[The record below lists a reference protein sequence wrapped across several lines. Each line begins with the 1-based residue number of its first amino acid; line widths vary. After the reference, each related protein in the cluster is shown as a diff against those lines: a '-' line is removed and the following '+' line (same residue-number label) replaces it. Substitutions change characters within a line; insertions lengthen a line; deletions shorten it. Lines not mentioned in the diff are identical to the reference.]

1 MNKERELLKECRL
14 ILDTPFNGS
23 TGINLRNRIAELLAQ
38 PEQDQEPM
46 AWTYDR
52 SYGDNGLFVECVTTD
67 YWEIDEQLELSNCS
81 NIRPLYASPPKRE
94 PLSADEIFNI
104 GYKAG
109 FAIDHVESDDGES
122 TDYGF
127 IDGDGYIDNDL
138 VFKFV
143 RGIEKAHK
151 IGETE

>member
-1 MNKERELLKECRL
+1 MSEERDLLRKLFEAGMLDRL
-14 ILDTPFNGS
+14 LAIEVGQ
-23 TGINLRNRIAELLAQ
+23 LLAQ
-38 PEQDQEPM
+38 PEQ
-46 AWTYDR
+46 
-52 SYGDNGLFVECVTTD
+52 
-67 YWEIDEQLELSNCS
+67 
-81 NIRPLYASPPKRE
+81 E
-94 PLSADEIFNI
+94 PLSEDEIFNI

-143 RGIEKAHK
+143 RAIEKAYG
-151 IGETE
+151 IGGEE

>member
-23 TGINLRNRIAELLAQ
+23 TGINLRNRIAEILTQ
-38 PEQDQEPM
+38 PEQTEQEPV
-46 AWTYDR
+46 AWIYDR

-94 PLSADEIFNI
+94 RLSYSRTADLFHANK
-104 GYKAG
+104 KATNAVCYWAG
-109 FAIDHVESDDGES
+109 VYDA
-122 TDYGF
+122 
-127 IDGDGYIDNDL
+127 
-138 VFKFV
+138 
-143 RGIEKAHK
+143 EKAHK

>member
-1 MNKERELLKECRL
+1 MSKELDLIKAMKILLECTDMDALQSQSDAL
-14 ILDTPFNGS
+14 IGRA
-23 TGINLRNRIAELLAQ
+23 IELLAQ
-38 PEQDQEPM
+38 PEQ
-46 AWTYDR
+46 
-52 SYGDNGLFVECVTTD
+52 
-67 YWEIDEQLELSNCS
+67 
-81 NIRPLYASPPKRE
+81 E
-94 PLSADEIFNI
+94 PLSEDEIFNI

-143 RGIEKAHK
+143 RGIEKAHG
-151 IGETE
+151 IGGEE

>member
-1 MNKERELLKECRL
+1 MLVHALDRLKHINFEDDHLTNDL
-14 ILDTPFNGS
+14 IQT
-23 TGINLRNRIAELLAQ
+23 IQKYLAQ
-38 PEQDQEPM
+38 PEQ
-46 AWTYDR
+46 
-52 SYGDNGLFVECVTTD
+52 
-67 YWEIDEQLELSNCS
+67 
-81 NIRPLYASPPKRE
+81 E
-94 PLSADEIFNI
+94 PLSEGEIFNI

-143 RGIEKAHK
+143 RGIEKAHG
-151 IGETE
+151 IGGEE

>member
-1 MNKERELLKECRL
+1 MSIERELLRKISRKTHC
-14 ILDTPFNGS
+14 
-23 TGINLRNRIAELLAQ
+23 INYDEIEELLAQ
-38 PEQDQEPM
+38 PEQTEQKPVGFIKYGRSIC
-46 AWTYDR
+46 WTSQAR
-52 SYGDNGLFVECVTTD
+52 CLKTGDL
-67 YWEIDEQLELSNCS
+67 
-81 NIRPLYASPPKRE
+81 LYTSPPKRE
-94 PLSADEIFNI
+94 PLGEDEIFNV

-143 RGIEKAHK
+143 RGIEKAHG
-151 IGETE
+151 IGGGV

>member
-1 MNKERELLKECRL
+1 MSKELDLIKAMKILLECTDMDALQSQSDAL
-14 ILDTPFNGS
+14 IGRA
-23 TGINLRNRIAELLAQ
+23 IELLAQ
-38 PEQDQEPM
+38 PEPVAWCQMVKGKVQVQDLLTSFEM
-46 AWTYDR
+46 KDWIKDDSWT
-52 SYGDNGLFVECVTTD
+52 
-67 YWEIDEQLELSNCS
+67 
-81 NIRPLYASPPKRE
+81 PLYTAPPKRE
-94 PLSADEIFNI
+94 PLSEDEIFNI

-143 RGIEKAHK
+143 RGIEKAHG
-151 IGETE
+151 IGE